1 MIPQILSFVGARM
14 KQTED
19 QKESKSAKRKS
30 SLPESPQIKGR
41 PRREA
46 LPGDRRPYA
55 LLFLLICLIYLGT
68 LSDKVFDW
76 ISDGQVMFD
85 TAVSLHEFGE
95 LGISPEMVDR
105 NTGVSG
111 STDYYGKYGLGLS
124 IVEQVPLLVVPT
136 LEKILGGGKSNVL
149 FALMNMIITALTA
162 LVVALCL
169 TDLGFRLRTGALAAI
184 GFAFGTPAWPYTS
197 YDFSEPLQAL
207 CLVVAFW
214 LILRATKRHPSL
226 PYSLTLAGFALGYG
240 VFTKALLLILI
251 PIYGLYLW
259 MRLEGSSRQRRRA
272 FGWFVLPLLV
282 WGAAIAALNLHRFG
296 SIFEFGYGGETTRF
310 TTPLLTGLYGL
321 LLSPTK
327 GLAFYAPL
335 TILVPWSW
343 WKMRKSHH
351 RELVFLILIFVLHVG
366 TNSKWWSWEGG
377 MSWGPRLLMPII
389 PLLVISASILL
400 ESARWSLPAFGIC
413 AVAGIVVNLLGVLM
427 NFLVWINAAG
437 ANQMRLPL
445 EVRGRPAYQYV
456 EHDGKRWFRPNNA
469 MWYISAL
476 SPIRGH
482 AWLLRLR
489 YFGVPF
495 SLSLLDSSTS
505 ASLPRVNFPP
515 IEIDFSLLKNA
526 FALSHL
532 RSAHFWLWETLAH
545 QPREE
550 IFSYPVYGVSM
561 ERQGDRA
568 MVRGDR
574 ERGLECYRRA
584 VELMPNYVSPAL
596 KLSRLFWE
604 GGSFREASET
614 LLHFLSLPHRD
625 LDQERAA
632 RLQLARLYESAGYR
646 EAAVQEY
653 RTYLTLQ
660 PSKENRTTIERHV
673 AELGEAIR

>member
-1 MIPQILSFVGARM
+1 MKRNEDRKGAPS
-14 KQTED
+14 T
-19 QKESKSAKRKS
+19 KRKS
-30 SLPESPQIKGR
+30 GLAASPQINDS
-41 PRREA
+41 PPSEA
-46 LPGDRRPYA
+46 LLSNRHPYA
-55 LLFLLICLIYLGT
+55 LLFLLISLIYLCT

-85 TAVSLHEFGE
+85 TAVSVHEFGE
-95 LGISPEMVDR
+95 LGISPEVVDR

-111 STDYYGKYGLGLS
+111 TADYYGKYGLGLS
-124 IVEQVPLLVVPT
+124 IVEQVPLLMVPA

-149 FALMNMIITALTA
+149 FAMMNMIITALTA

-169 TDLGFRLRTGALAAI
+169 RDLGFRFRTGALAAI
-184 GFAFGTPAWPYTS
+184 GFAFGTPAWPYIS

-207 CLVVAFW
+207 CLVAAFW
-214 LILRATKRHPSL
+214 FLLRATKRHPPS
-226 PYSLTLAGFALGYG
+226 PFYFTLAGLALGYG
-240 VFTKALLLILI
+240 VFTKALLLILV
-251 PIYGLYLW
+251 PIYGLYSW
-259 MRLEGSSRQRRRA
+259 RRLEGTSRKEHRS

-282 WGAAIAALNLHRFG
+282 WGVAIAALNLHRFG

-327 GLAFYAPL
+327 GLIFYAPL
-335 TILVPWSW
+335 TILLPWSW
-343 WKMRKSHH
+343 WKMRRSRH
-351 RELVFLILIFVLHVG
+351 RELIFLLSIFVLHVA

-377 MSWGPRLLMPII
+377 MSWGPRLLMPIL
-389 PLLVISASILL
+389 PLMIISASTLL
-400 ESARWSLPAFGIC
+400 ESVRWSLPVFGVC
-413 AVAGIVVNLLGVLM
+413 VVAGVTINLLGVLM

-445 EVRGRPAYQYV
+445 EVRGRPAYQYA
-456 EHDGKRWFRPNNA
+456 EHDGKRWYRPNNA
-469 MWYISAL
+469 MWYIPAL
-476 SPIRGH
+476 SPLRGH

-495 SLSLLDSSTS
+495 PLRMLSSD
-505 ASLPRVNFPP
+505 ASVAPPRVFFPP

-532 RSAHFWLWETLAH
+532 RSAHFWLWETLTS

-550 IFSYPVYGVSM
+550 IFSYPVYGVSI

-568 MVRGDR
+568 MARGDR
-574 ERGLECYRRA
+574 ERALECFRRA

-596 KLSRLFWE
+596 KLSRLLAE
-604 GGSFREASET
+604 GGGSREGQDV
-614 LLHFLSLPHRD
+614 LLRFLSQPNRN

-632 RLQLARLYESAGYR
+632 RLDLAQLYENSGYR
-646 EAAVQEY
+646 EAALQQY

-660 PSKENRTTIERHV
+660 PTKENRARIEQHIT
-673 AELGEAIR
+673 ELAAAGTPPH